1 MTALRLTLLFVLF
14 ALLPLT
20 LVPGQARA
28 QGSDATVEAARQ
40 RFNEGVQFFDN
51 KEYERARLAFVQAY
65 ALKPHPA
72 ILLNLAQSEIRSGHE
87 ASAATHFAQYL
98 RQHAE
103 ATEEQR
109 LAAQE
114 GLEAAKASIAVVT
127 LTVDPSDAEILVDGE
142 SVGRSPLDDPLYLS
156 PGEHTIVARK
166 GDQTARKRLTV
177 EAGSEINER
186 LTIGRA
192 AAPSGAAT
200 TAAPADAEPE
210 EVEDAEDSGVR
221 FDSDDMASGRQ
232 PFFWW
237 FVETPGAWVGAGLT
251 AAAIGGGTVLA
262 VSAKNYY
269 EAADSIAQDIEAQAD
284 KDSRLLGVTRGVCN
298 LPWGKAGTPYE
309 DDPGFEDA
317 CAKYKSRVDT
327 GDDYKLYSRLSF
339 GAAAVFAAGT
349 IIYYFLDAPPADG
362 SARAGRP
369 RSASK
374 SGFSAQLVPILGPS
388 QNGFVLQGSF

>member
-40 RFNEGVQFFDN
+40 RFNEGVHFFDN

-72 ILLNLAQSEIRSGHE
+72 ILLNLAQSEIRS
-87 ASAATHFAQYL
+87 
-98 RQHAE
+98 E